1 MPTDKIKIAR
11 RTTLIGSAGNLLL
24 TAFKFVAGIL
34 GHSGAMIADAVH
46 SLSDLFTDII
56 VLVFMRLSNRPVDE
70 NYSYGHG
77 KFETLATT
85 IISVVLFCV
94 GVGILFHGAGDI
106 VTCIRGGQLES
117 PGMIAFW
124 AAIISIVCKEILYQY
139 TIRVGRTTN
148 SPVLIANAW
157 HHRSDAFS
165 SFATMAGIG
174 GAIFLGPGW
183 QVLDPIAAVVV
194 SIFII
199 KVAVDIIRPSV
210 GELLEQSLPIELQN
224 EIVET
229 VKSFN
234 GVVQPHNLR
243 TRRVGHINVV
253 DLHVR
258 MPGEMSV
265 AMSHDIVSRIE
276 QRLHGFLGA
285 DAILNIHVEPI
296 KTGDD
301 LI

>member
-1 MPTDKIKIAR
+1 MATEKIRIAR
-11 RTTLIGSAGNLLL
+11 RTTLIGSATNLFLSL
-24 TAFKFVAGIL
+24 FKLVAGIL

-46 SLSDLFTDII
+46 SVSDLFTDVI

-70 NYSYGHG
+70 THSYGHG

-85 IISVVLFCV
+85 IISVALFCV
-94 GVGILFHGAGDI
+94 GLGILFHGAGDI
-106 VTCIRGGQLES
+106 VKAIRGEELQS
-117 PGMIAFW
+117 PGMVALW
-124 AAIISIVCKEILYQY
+124 AALISIVLKEILYQY
-139 TIRVGRTTN
+139 TMRVGRKYN

-165 SFATMAGIG
+165 SLATTAGIG

-194 SIFII
+194 SLFII
-199 KVAVDIIRPSV
+199 KVAFDIIRPAV
-210 GELLEQSLPIELQN
+210 GDLLEQSLPPELQN
-224 EIVET
+224 EILEAA
-229 VKSFN
+229 KSFN

-243 TRRVGHINVV
+243 TRRVGQINVV

-265 AMSHDIVSRIE
+265 AVSHKIVRRIE
-276 QRLHGFLGA
+276 ERLHKFLGP
-285 DAILNIHVEPI
+285 DAILNIHVDPI
-296 KTGDD
+296 EEGEA
-301 LI
+301 